1 MGIVAE
7 EMTLSKGTR
16 SLSFVVAYF
25 ELITGT
31 KGTTVPEVEQRDIAE
46 SKDSTALLA
55 PKLLD
60 VPCVVYLYRF
70 ANLTGVDS

>member
-7 EMTLSKGTR
+7 EMTLSKGTH
-16 SLSFVVAYF
+16 SLSFVMADF

-46 SKDSTALLA
+46 SKDSTALHA

-60 VPCVVYLYRF
+60 FPCAV
-70 ANLTGVDS
+70 